1 MFMLEDFQD
10 TTATPLLRA
19 VDFFCGAGG
28 MSFGLS
34 QAGIKVL
41 GGVDNAVECK
51 STYETN
57 VPGAKYIRHDI
68 TTLSAPELGRR
79 LKLERG
85 DPALIFCG
93 CSPCQFWSKI
103 RTDKTKSLKTAFLL
117 RQFQRFIRYFQPG
130 YVVVENVPG
139 LYNRK
144 DNAIL
149 IEFLDFLSS
158 QGYNYKDGVI
168 NANRY
173 GVPQNRMR
181 YLMIASRV
189 CTVSSLPTDPTS
201 TSPNVGDFIGVKNGF
216 PQIDHGHRDST
227 SFLHTAAALS
237 EKNLQ
242 RIAMTP
248 ASGGN
253 RSAWADDPDL
263 QIDAYRGKDHIFRD
277 VYGRMAWD
285 KPAPT
290 ITTRFIS
297 LSNGRFGHPEENR
310 AISIREGATLQTF
323 PTTYH
328 FHAESIA
335 TLARQIGNAVPPALA
350 KRIGEHLISVRHG

>member
-1 MFMLEDFQD
+1 MLEDFQD
-10 TTATPLLRA
+10 TNSKNHLCA

-34 QAGIKVL
+34 QAGIRVL
-41 GGVDNAVECK
+41 GGVDNAVDCRK
-51 STYETN
+51 TYQAN
-57 VPGAKYIRHDI
+57 VLGAKYIRHDI
-68 TTLSAPELGRR
+68 TSLTAPELGRR
-79 LKLERG
+79 LELERD
-85 DPALIFCG
+85 DPNLVFCG

-117 RQFQRFIRYFQPG
+117 RQFQRFIRHFRPG
-130 YVVVENVPG
+130 YVVIENVPG
-139 LYNRK
+139 LYRRN

-158 QGYNYKDGVI
+158 QGYNFKDGVI
-168 NANRY
+168 NAYHY

-181 YLMIASRV
+181 YLLIASRV
-189 CTVSSLPTDPTS
+189 SAISSLLPSAPTS
-201 TSPNVGDFIGVKNGF
+201 PSLNVSDFIGVKNGF
-216 PQIDHGHRDST
+216 AKIENGHRDGT
-227 SFLHTAAALS
+227 PFLHTAAALS
-237 EKNLQ
+237 GKNVQ

-253 RSAWADDPDL
+253 RAAWADNPDL
-263 QIDAYRGKDHIFRD
+263 QINAYRGKNHIFRD

-323 PTTYH
+323 PTDYR
-328 FHAESIA
+328 FHSTNLNA
-335 TLARQIGNAVPPALA
+335 LARQIGNAVPPALA
-350 KRIGEHLISVRHG
+350 KQIGEYLKSARHG

>member
-1 MFMLEDFQD
+1 MLKDSQD
-10 TTATPLLRA
+10 TPRAPLLCA

-34 QAGIKVL
+34 QAGIQVL
-41 GGVDNAVECK
+41 AGVDNSVDCK
-51 STYETN
+51 KTYEAN
-57 VPGAKYIRHDI
+57 IPNAKYIRHDI

-85 DPALIFCG
+85 DPNLVFCG

-117 RQFQRFIRYFQPG
+117 RQFQRFIRHFRPG

-139 LYNRK
+139 LYSRK
-144 DNAIL
+144 DNSIL
-149 IEFLDFLSS
+149 LEFLGFLSS
-158 QGYNYKDGVI
+158 LGYNYKDGVI
-168 NANRY
+168 NANHY
-173 GVPQNRMR
+173 GVPQKRMR
-181 YLMIASRV
+181 YLLIASRV
-189 CTVSSLPTDPTS
+189 STITPLPTDHS
-201 TSPNVGDFIGVKNGF
+201 SASLNVADFIGVKNGF
-216 PQIDHGHRDST
+216 AKIEPGHRDDT
-227 SFLHTAAALS
+227 PFLHTAAALS
-237 EKNLQ
+237 EKNIQ
-242 RIAMTP
+242 RIMLTP

-253 RSAWADDPDL
+253 RAAWADDIDL

-290 ITTRFIS
+290 ITTRFVS

-323 PTTYH
+323 PTD
-328 FHAESIA
+328 
-335 TLARQIGNAVPPALA
+335 
-350 KRIGEHLISVRHG
+350 

>member
-1 MFMLEDFQD
+1 MLEDIQN
-10 TTATPLLRA
+10 TTATNHLCA

-34 QAGIKVL
+34 QAGIRVL
-41 GGVDNAVECK
+41 GGVDNAVDCK
-51 STYETN
+51 ETYQAN
-57 VPGAKYIRHDI
+57 VHGAKYIRHDI
-68 TTLSAPELGRR
+68 TSLSAPELGRR
-79 LKLERG
+79 LELKRD
-85 DPALIFCG
+85 DPDLVFCG

-117 RQFQRFIRYFQPG
+117 RQFQRFIRHFRPG

-139 LYNRK
+139 LYKRK

-158 QGYNYKDGVI
+158 QGYNFKDGVI
-168 NANRY
+168 NANHY

-181 YLMIASRV
+181 YLLIASRV
-189 CTVSSLPTDPTS
+189 STITPFLPSAPTS
-201 TSPNVGDFIGVKNGF
+201 TSLKVADSIGVKNGF
-216 PQIDHGHRDST
+216 AKIENGHRDDT
-227 SFLHTAAALS
+227 PFLHTAAALS
-237 EKNLQ
+237 EKNVQ

-248 ASGGN
+248 ASGGS
-253 RSAWADDPDL
+253 RAAWANDPNL

-297 LSNGRFGHPEENR
+297 FSNGRFGHPEENR

-323 PTTYH
+323 PSDYR
-328 FHAESIA
+328 FHATNLN

-350 KRIGEHLISVRHG
+350 KRIGEHLNSVRHG